1 MSLPCF
7 LTMVM
12 MYNAKC
18 DMTVKT
24 PIYLDHNATTPVDP
38 RVLEAMLPYYR
49 EKFGNAASRSH
60 PYGWIA
66 ADAVDKAR
74 EQVAAI
80 IGAETKDIVFTSGA
94 SESDNIALKGVM
106 EKYKSKGNH
115 LITAATEHKAVIDTA
130 DYLAKAGYAVTILD
144 VDHNGQV
151 HPDQVDA
158 AITDDTVLV
167 SIMLANNETGVLH
180 PVKEIGEVCEK
191 RGVFFHCDATQAVG
205 KVPIDVK
212 EMGIHLLA
220 MSGHKIYG
228 PKGVGV
234 LYARSRNPRVRPEAV
249 IHGGGHE
256 QGMRSGTLNVPGIV
270 GLGEA
275 CELCMKEMDE
285 EIPRLRN
292 LRDKLEKGILDG
304 LDEVYVNGH
313 PTQRLP
319 STTNISFKYVEG
331 ESIMM
336 MIKDIAVSSGSAC
349 TSASLAPSY
358 VLHAMEVPDFLAHAS
373 LRFSLGRFTTEE
385 EIDYTIKR
393 VKKAITRLREMS
405 PLFEMAQ
412 KGIDIDKI
420 QWKHEHAH

>member
-1 MSLPCF
+1 
-7 LTMVM
+7 
-12 MYNAKC
+12 
-18 DMTVKT
+18 MTDHT
-24 PIYLDHNATTPVDP
+24 PIYLDYNATTPVDP

-49 EKFGNAASRSH
+49 EKFGNAASRTH
-60 PYGWIA
+60 KFGWIA
-66 ADAVDKAR
+66 SDAVDKAR
-74 EQVAAI
+74 EQAAAI
-80 IGAETKDIVFTSGA
+80 IGADPKDIVFTSGA

-106 EKYKSKGNH
+106 EKYKSRGNH

-130 DYLAKAGYAVTILD
+130 EYLAENGYEVTFLD
-144 VDHNGQV
+144 VDNNGQV

-158 AITDDTVLV
+158 AITDNTALV
-167 SIMLANNETGVLH
+167 SIMLANNETGVIH
-180 PVKEIGEVCEK
+180 PIGEIGEVCEK
-191 RGVFFHCDATQAVG
+191 RGVFFHCDATQGIG

-212 EMGIHLLA
+212 EMGIHLLS

-234 LYARSRNPRVRPEAV
+234 LYARSRKPRVRPAPV

-270 GLGEA
+270 GLGKA

-285 EIPRLRN
+285 EVPRLKR
-292 LRDKLEKGILDG
+292 LRDRLEKGILDS
-304 LDEVYVNGH
+304 LDEVYINGH
-313 PTQRLP
+313 PTDRLP
-319 STTNISFKYVEG
+319 NTTNISFKYVEG

-336 MIKDIAVSSGSAC
+336 MMKDIAVSSGSAC

-358 VLHAMEVPDFLAHAS
+358 VLHAMGVPDFLAHAS
-373 LRFSLGRFTTEE
+373 IRFSLGRFTTQE
-385 EIDYTIKR
+385 EIDYT
-393 VKKAITRLREMS
+393 VESVEKAITRLREMS

-420 QWKHEHAH
+420 EWKHEHAH